1 MSFVEMMTEKDTL
14 TANGAVTNSTS
25 HNYNVD
31 LFFLAGACRNE
42 SVENIENILVKSYN
56 QDRLKTLKIIFWAG
70 DIRQGAGERRFFK
83 TALNWLSKKHPED
96 IQNNLKWIPEFSRWD
111 VIFDLAMEN
120 EVLFS
125 FILTNLANPNSSTY
139 GLLCKWLP
147 RKNYARDVYK
157 HSSDETY
164 TQKDKFGN
172 SVKCYSSSSSRSVKK
187 RSLYGGLAGKL
198 MKALNMT
205 PKQYRKMLVE
215 GTKVVEQ
222 QMCAK
227 KWNEIDYSKV
237 PSVAMNKYNK
247 AWYRNDQERFEQYL
261 QSVKKGESK
270 INASAIFPHDIV
282 KDAVR
287 NHWHSVGLN
296 DAQIVQWNNLPNWL
310 DGKEN
315 SIIPVCDVS
324 GSMTCNN
331 GIPMAMSVGLGLYIS
346 ERNVGP
352 FKDAFITFSDNP
364 EMQYLSGD
372 INERLHQLVNADWGG
387 STNLVGVFE
396 LILRKAID
404 TNLPQEQMPKT
415 ILVISDME
423 FNCCGHL
430 TNYETIKKA
439 YKVSGYDCPNV
450 VFWNV
455 NGRSKN
461 VPVTVNDKGVALI
474 SGASPSIIKSV
485 LTDNISPIKI
495 MDSTIESERYSVIV

>member
-1 MSFVEMMTEKDTL
+1 MNFVEMMTEKDTL

-42 SVENIENILVKSYN
+42 STENIEKALVKSYVF
-56 QDRLKTLKIIFWAG
+56 DPLKTRKIIFWAG

-83 TALNWLSKKHPED
+83 TALNWLSKNHPED
-96 IQNNLKWIPEFSRWD
+96 IQNNLDLIPEFSRWD
-111 VIFDLAMEN
+111 VIFDLALEN
-120 EVLFS
+120 QVLFS
-125 FILTNLANPNSSTY
+125 YILANLNPSAKNY

-147 RKNYARDVYK
+147 RKNY
-157 HSSDETY
+157 ST
-164 TQKDKFGN
+164 DKKKSVNGN
-172 SVKCYSSSSSRSVKK
+172 STTVTKTK
-187 RSLYGGLAGKL
+187 RSLHGGLAGKL

-237 PSVAMNKYNK
+237 PSIAMHKYNK
-247 AWYRNDQERFEQYL
+247 AWYRNDEERFKQYL
-261 QSVKKGESK
+261 NAVEKGEAK
-270 INASAIFPHDIV
+270 INAGAIFPHDII
-282 KDAVR
+282 KNSVR
-287 NHWHSVGLN
+287 SWYGSELSQ
-296 DAQIVQWNNLPNWL
+296 AEIVQWNNLPNWL
-310 DGKEN
+310 DGKPN

-331 GIPMAMSVGLGLYIS
+331 GIPMAMSIGLGLYIS

-352 FKDAFITFSDNP
+352 FKDAFITFSDHP
-364 EMQYLSGD
+364 KMQVLYGD
-372 INERLHQLVNADWGG
+372 INERIKQLVNADWGG
-387 STNLVGVFE
+387 STNLVKVFE
-396 LILRKAID
+396 IILRKAID
-404 TNLPQEQMPKT
+404 TKLPQDLMPKT

-423 FNCCGHL
+423 FNYCGRL
-430 TNYETIKKA
+430 TNYETIKQA
-439 YKVSGYDCPNV
+439 YQVAGYECPQV

-455 NGRSKN
+455 NGRTGN
-461 VPVTVNDKGVALI
+461 IPVTVNDKGVALI

-485 LTDNISPIKI
+485 LTDNISPVKV
-495 MDSTIESERYSVIV
+495 MDSTIETERYSVVK

>member
-1 MSFVEMMTEKDTL
+1 MNFVEMMTEKDTL

-42 SVENIENILVKSYN
+42 STENIEKALVKSYSF
-56 QDRLKTLKIIFWAG
+56 DPLKTRKIIFWAG

-83 TALNWLSKKHPED
+83 IALNWLSKNHPED
-96 IQNNLKWIPEFSRWD
+96 IQNNLDLIPEFSRWD
-111 VIFDLAMEN
+111 VIFDLALEN
-120 EVLFS
+120 QVLFS
-125 FILTNLANPNSSTY
+125 YILANLNPSAKNY

-147 RKNYARDVYK
+147 RKNY
-157 HSSDETY
+157 ST
-164 TQKDKFGN
+164 DKKKSVKGN
-172 SVKCYSSSSSRSVKK
+172 STTVTKTK
-187 RSLYGGLAGKL
+187 RSLHGGLAGKL

-237 PSVAMNKYNK
+237 PSVAMHKYNK
-247 AWYRNDQERFEQYL
+247 AWYRNDEERFKQYL
-261 QSVKKGESK
+261 NAVEKGEAK
-270 INASAIFPHDIV
+270 INAGAIFPHDII
-282 KDAVR
+282 KNSVR
-287 NHWHSVGLN
+287 SWYGGELSQ
-296 DAQIVQWNNLPNWL
+296 AEIVQWNNLPNWL
-310 DGKEN
+310 DGKPN

-352 FKDAFITFSDNP
+352 FKDAFITFSDHP
-364 EMQYLSGD
+364 KMQVLYGD
-372 INERLHQLVNADWGG
+372 INERIKQLVNADWGG
-387 STNLVGVFE
+387 STNLVKVFE
-396 LILRKAID
+396 IILRKAID
-404 TNLPQEQMPKT
+404 TRLPQDLMPKT

-423 FNCCGHL
+423 FNSCGRL
-430 TNYETIKKA
+430 TNYETIKQA
-439 YKVSGYDCPNV
+439 YQVAGYECPQV

-455 NGRSKN
+455 NGRTGN
-461 VPVTVNDKGVALI
+461 IPVTVNDKGVALI

-485 LTDNISPIKI
+485 LTDNISPVKV
-495 MDSTIESERYSVIV
+495 MDSTIETERYSVVK

>member
-1 MSFVEMMTEKDTL
+1 MNFVEMMTEKDTL

-42 SVENIENILVKSYN
+42 SVENIEKALVKSYSF
-56 QDRLKTLKIIFWAG
+56 DPLKTRKIIFWAG

-83 TALNWLSKKHPED
+83 TALNWLSKNHPED
-96 IQNNLKWIPEFSRWD
+96 IQNNLDLIPEFSRWD
-111 VIFDLAMEN
+111 VIFDLALEN
-120 EVLFS
+120 QVLFS
-125 FILTNLANPNSSTY
+125 YILANLNPNTKNY

-147 RKNYARDVYK
+147 RKNY
-157 HSSDETY
+157 ST
-164 TQKDKFGN
+164 DKKKSVKGN
-172 SVKCYSSSSSRSVKK
+172 STTITKTK
-187 RSLYGGLAGKL
+187 RSLHGGLAGKL

-237 PSVAMNKYNK
+237 PSVAMHKYNK
-247 AWYRNDQERFEQYL
+247 AWYRNDEERFKQYL
-261 QSVKKGESK
+261 NAVEKGEAK
-270 INASAIFPHDIV
+270 INAGAIFPHDII
-282 KDAVR
+282 KNSVR
-287 NHWHSVGLN
+287 SWYGGELSQ
-296 DAQIVQWNNLPNWL
+296 AEIVQWNNLPNWL
-310 DGKEN
+310 DGKPN
-315 SIIPVCDVS
+315 SIIPICDVS

-364 EMQYLSGD
+364 KMQVLYGD
-372 INERLHQLVNADWGG
+372 INERIKQLANADWGG
-387 STNLVGVFE
+387 STNLVKVFE
-396 LILRKAID
+396 IILRKAID
-404 TNLPQEQMPKT
+404 TRLPQDLMPKT

-423 FNCCGHL
+423 FNYCGRL
-430 TNYETIKKA
+430 TNYETIKQA
-439 YKVSGYDCPNV
+439 YQVAGYECPQV

-455 NGRSKN
+455 NGRTGN
-461 VPVTVNDKGVALI
+461 MPVTVNDKGVALI

-485 LTDNISPIKI
+485 LTDNISPVKV
-495 MDSTIESERYSVIV
+495 MDSTIETERYSIVK